1 MIIDTETYWSCLFL
15 IIFSGIVNIFLIIL
29 IFYQLYFISQ
39 DITTSE
45 YLRMDKYKAN
55 LFDNNF
61 KLNWKKFLLDED
73 NFEKDLI
80 YNDNARQIMN
90 KTYLIQD
97 FYKHLK
103 TIKDNNIQDIEK
115 NSENKKDFKEN
126 EKTTDISIDQN
137 NISIEYF
144 KSKDQ
149 IKMSNLLEN

>member
-45 YLRMDKYKAN
+45 YLRMDIYKAN
-55 LFDNNF
+55 LFDDNF

-73 NFEKDLI
+73 NYEKDLI
-80 YNDNARQIMN
+80 YNDNAKQIMH
-90 KTYLIQD
+90 KTYMIQD
-97 FYKHLK
+97 FYKLLK

-115 NSENKKDFKEN
+115 ISENKKDFKEN
-126 EKTTDISIDQN
+126 EKTTDISSYQN

-149 IKMSNLLEN
+149 IKISNLLEN